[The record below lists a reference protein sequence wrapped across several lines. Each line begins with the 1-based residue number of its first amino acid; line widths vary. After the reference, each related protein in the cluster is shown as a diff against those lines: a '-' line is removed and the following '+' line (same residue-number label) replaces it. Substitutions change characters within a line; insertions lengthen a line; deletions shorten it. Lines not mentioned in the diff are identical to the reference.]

1 MKKPQLARGLRS
13 AFKKNLF
20 ATGRLLERAAWL
32 VVFEERPESLLLR
45 ALAAY
50 QNADGGFGHGL
61 EPDLLTPSS
70 SAIAAETA
78 LCLLDMT
85 GCADESMLEG
95 GASWVENNLNAKG
108 ILPHPPED
116 LKDYPFQPWWQ
127 GPDET
132 RVLAVAGL
140 LHKQGM
146 RLSDEAEERIKTLA
160 LRTPRPEKLEMYS
173 YPLFVYAL
181 YTPEFSPRSQIID
194 HYIERLPGLKDTKE
208 LPAPLFSRYW
218 HHALPLIG
226 REAARR
232 EAANF
237 IAALK
242 QDGFIPDPFPDLPWW
257 RAILTL
263 DGLILL
269 KRRGDIV

>member
-1 MKKPQLARGLRS
+1 VQIAEGLRS
-13 AFKKNLF
+13 AFKRHLF

-32 VVFEERPESLLLR
+32 AVFEERPGSLLLR

-78 LCLLDMT
+78 LCLMDMT
-85 GCADESMLEG
+85 GFTDEGMLRG
-95 GASWVENNLNAKG
+95 IVSWVENNLNAEG
-108 ILPHPPED
+108 TLPHPPAD
-116 LKDYPFQPWWQ
+116 LRDYPFQSWWQ

-140 LHKQGM
+140 LHKRGV
-146 RLSDEAEERIKTLA
+146 RLSDEAGERIKTLA
-160 LRTPRPEKLEMYS
+160 LRAPRPEKLEMYS

-181 YTPEFSPRSQIID
+181 YTPEFHPRAEIIE
-194 HYIERLPGLKDTKE
+194 HFLARLPGLRENKE

-218 HHALPLIG
+218 YHALPLIG
-226 REAARR
+226 PEAARR
-232 EAANF
+232 EAAQF
-237 IAALK
+237 IAAL
-242 QDGFIPDPFPDLPWW
+242 QEDGCLPDPFPELPWW

-269 KRRGDIV
+269 ERRGDFV